1 MKVLIITII
10 LSIFISICRAEQGE
24 DSSYQLP
31 YNSVNV
37 ELLGNSYLYGSFNY
51 ERIVFHQNHIYISVR
66 VGFGYLYTYN
76 ANIFSVPVLFNIIYN
91 IHKTISL
98 EGGVGTT
105 LFYTASG
112 NTHDSGL
119 DPVLTGFL
127 GMRVQAKK
135 GFCFRVGFVP
145 YYDFMDSG
153 PNVFPNHFTPWGGVS
168 FGYSFGKK

>member
-1 MKVLIITII
+1 MKAIISAIILTVLITV
-10 LSIFISICRAEQGE
+10 CRAGQTG
-24 DSSYQLP
+24 DSVYHLP

-37 ELLGNSYLYGSFNY
+37 ELFGNSYLYGSLNY
-51 ERIVFHQNHIYISVR
+51 ERVVFHHQSIYLSAR
-66 VGFGYLYTYN
+66 AGFGYLYAYN
-76 ANIFSVPVLFNIIYN
+76 ANIFSTPILFNIIFN
-91 IHKTISL
+91 VHKTISL

-153 PNVFPNHFTPWGGVS
+153 ANIFPDHFTPWGGIS